1 MKRKREKIV
10 DCNGNKEMCKMT
22 KEMERAS
29 DDRHRLR
36 FLVDVVVVV
45 TVLIGDQDRKGKREK
60 NDDLKGPSEV
70 ARQWE
75 GSQRV
80 E

>member
-36 FLVDVVVVV
+36 FLVVVV

-75 GSQRV
+75 GRQRV

>member
-1 MKRKREKIV
+1 
-10 DCNGNKEMCKMT
+10 MT

-60 NDDLKGPSEV
+60 MMI
-70 ARQWE
+70 
-75 GSQRV
+75 
-80 E
+80 